1 MDELLIALGQVQDDL
16 NNIVRVLKESANS
29 KNRNL
34 DSSEYALAKAKILE
48 LTLKPDL
55 YN

>member
-1 MDELLIALGQVQDDL
+1 MDELLIALGQMQNDL
-16 NNIVRVLKESANS
+16 NNIVRALKESTDS
-29 KNRNL
+29 RNKGIGN
-34 DSSEYALAKAKILE
+34 SEYALAKAKLLE